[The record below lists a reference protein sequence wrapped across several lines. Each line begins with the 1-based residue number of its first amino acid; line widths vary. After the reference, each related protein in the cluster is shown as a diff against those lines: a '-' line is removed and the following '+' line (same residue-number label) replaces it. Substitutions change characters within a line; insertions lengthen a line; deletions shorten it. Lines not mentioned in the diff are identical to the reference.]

1 MAKLLGDIPGLP
13 TMDSKL
19 IQWEMNDLQ
28 DTDNALQKQS
38 LDMNGLEGEV
48 EVLLM
53 YVLKVTRY
61 LSFIVC
67 EHQVFSLPDH
77 CWELAWLW
85 THGAS
90 NLWSAWKDAGEQA
103 GLKRTGWHNRNR
115 WTSRETQGRLVQQ
128 RSLLHRVD
136 FLTVFVSLHP
146 RNPRI
151 KKDVMLHDTNHNFS
165 ALNNM

>member
-1 MAKLLGDIPGLP
+1 
-13 TMDSKL
+13 
-19 IQWEMNDLQ
+19 MNDLQ

-77 CWELAWLW
+77 C
-85 THGAS
+85 
-90 NLWSAWKDAGEQA
+90 
-103 GLKRTGWHNRNR
+103 
-115 WTSRETQGRLVQQ
+115 
-128 RSLLHRVD
+128 
-136 FLTVFVSLHP
+136 
-146 RNPRI
+146 
-151 KKDVMLHDTNHNFS
+151 
-165 ALNNM
+165 